1 MSRNK
6 SIYSYGDKLLC
17 HENRNTNT
25 GRLLFLLSELCL
37 NRFKWE
43 NLPPSIEP
51 RHIEKALFE
60 HGQCFVFE
68 HKEYGLIA
76 LPCNNSNQLN
86 IYGEP
91 TQVTVTG
98 VGETFGQFNVK
109 TDGVRI
115 MANELCYPTILHVA
129 YYTDMIARTDETMLK
144 NLDRI
149 KMPYIIATTKENEQT
164 HRAILK
170 KIRAGEDEIFV
181 DSMLSNGGKLG
192 IEVLQTGVEYL
203 IDKLQAHKNNLMNE
217 FLTIMGLNNTNAN
230 NDKKERLLVDEVN
243 VNNGEILMY
252 SELEFKMREK
262 ACEEINKMFG
272 TNITV
277 KKYIEELGEQ
287 FIDADKDAIGG
298 EKESE

>member
-1 MSRNK
+1 MSKHK
-6 SIYSYGDKLLC
+6 SIYSLGDNLLC
-17 HENRNTNT
+17 RENFNTNK
-25 GRLLFLLSELCL
+25 GRLLFLLSQLCL

-91 TQVTVTG
+91 THVTVVG
-98 VGETFGQFNVK
+98 VGESFGQFNVK

-115 MANELCYPTILHVA
+115 LSNELCYPNILHIA
-129 YYTDMIARTDETMLK
+129 YYTEMIAKTDETMLK
-144 NLDRI
+144 NLEKL
-149 KMPYIIATTKENEQT
+149 KMPYIIATTKENELT

-170 KIRAGEDEIFV
+170 KIKDGEDEIFV

-192 IEVLQTGVEYL
+192 IEILNTGVNLL

-252 SELEFKMREK
+252 SELEYKMRLT
-262 ACEEINKMFG
+262 ACEQINRKYG
-272 TNITV
+272 TNISV
-277 KKYIEELGEQ
+277 KKYVEELSNQFQTGE
-287 FIDADKDAIGG
+287 GG
-298 EKESE
+298 GLDG